1 MKNKAMQTEQKPLNS
16 RITEW
21 SNGSVKAFILTI
33 ILFLVLSS
41 MTLGQFKLPDYEKTI
56 LENGITLYL
65 MEQHE
70 VPLVYVS
77 AVFPAGAIW
86 DDGQSGLAAF
96 TAEALLFGSKN
107 YTKQQIEETF
117 DFLGAT
123 ISSYAG
129 KENAVVKMSCKKTD
143 LDKLLP
149 IFIDVMTHPAFPGE
163 EINKR
168 KQRWLAELEQD
179 KQSPRRV
186 ISSYFN
192 KFVFGDNVYGNPVS
206 GTTASIKE
214 ITGEDIAGFFGMHYL
229 HTFTGIA
236 VVGDFSTDEMKTK
249 IEELLPRGPGL
260 EKLNMMKDIDTD
272 IKPLEKNRVLLIN
285 KDDSRET
292 TFLIGGYGVAW
303 NNKDLTRINVVN
315 TILGGRF
322 TSWLNDALRVNAG
335 LTYGAR
341 SRFNNYRQSGT
352 FYIFTFTATET
363 TIDAID
369 LALKV
374 LNRLHTEGIDAA
386 TLNSAKNY
394 VKGQFPPD
402 YETSGDLA
410 DLLTTMFFYGLDDSY
425 INDFEKN
432 VDEMTIEGANEIAKK
447 YFPKEDL
454 QFVIIGK
461 ASEIRDKVK
470 KYGEVIQKN
479 IVDDGF

>member
-1 MKNKAMQTEQKPLNS
+1 MKNTSAQDHHNRMNEWLNDCMK
-16 RITEW
+16 T
-21 SNGSVKAFILTI
+21 FIYTI
-33 ILFLVLSS
+33 ILMIAVSPFVSA
-41 MTLGQFKLPDYEKTI
+41 QFKLPAYEKKI

-70 VPLVYVS
+70 VPLVYIS

-86 DDGQSGLAAF
+86 DEGQSGLAAF

-117 DFLGAT
+117 DYLGAT

-129 KENAVVKMSCKKTD
+129 KESAVIKMSCKKTD
-143 LDKLLP
+143 LDELLP
-149 IFIDVMTHPAFPGE
+149 IFVDVMTHPAFPGG

-168 KQRWLAELEQD
+168 KQRWLVELEQD

-186 ISSYFN
+186 IGSYFN
-192 KFVFGDNVYGNPVS
+192 KFLYGDNVYGNPVS
-206 GTTASIKE
+206 GTIASIKR
-214 ITGEDIAGFFGMHYL
+214 ITSMDIAGFFGMHYL

-249 IEELLPRGPGL
+249 MENLLPRSPSL

-303 NNKDLTRINVVN
+303 NNKDLTKIDVVN

-322 TSWLNDALRVNAG
+322 TSWLNDALRINSG

-341 SRFNNYRQSGT
+341 SRFNNFRQSGT
-352 FYIFTFTATET
+352 FYISTFTATET

-374 LNRLHTEGIDAA
+374 LDRLHARGIDAA
-386 TLNSAKNY
+386 TLNSARNY

-410 DLLTTMFFYGLDDSY
+410 DLLTAMFFYGLDDSY

-447 YFPKEDL
+447 YFPEENL

-470 KYGEVIQKN
+470 KYGEVIEKD
-479 IVDDGF
+479 IEEDGF